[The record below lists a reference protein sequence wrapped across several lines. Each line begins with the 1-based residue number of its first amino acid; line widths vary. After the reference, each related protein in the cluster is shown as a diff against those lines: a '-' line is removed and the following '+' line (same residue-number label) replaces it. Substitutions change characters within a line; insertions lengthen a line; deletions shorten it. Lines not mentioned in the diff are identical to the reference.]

1 MENRDNKYDRADY
14 LLEQV
19 KPELLKLLRNA
30 PEYGSCGLEI
40 FLHQGEIVRLL
51 VKAEVTRKLEPR
63 GVTQ

>member
-40 FLHQGEIVRLL
+40 FLHQGEMVRLL

-63 GVTQ
+63 GGAQ